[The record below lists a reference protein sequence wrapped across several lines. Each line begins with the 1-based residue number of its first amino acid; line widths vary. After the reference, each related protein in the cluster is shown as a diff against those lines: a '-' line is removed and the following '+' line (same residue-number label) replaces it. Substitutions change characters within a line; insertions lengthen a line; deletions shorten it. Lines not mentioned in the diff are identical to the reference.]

1 VNSVV
6 HDLATSFGLHL
17 SYLIAFADQ
26 CTNQCCNHLYLNL
39 INYEQDIYMYSHGA
53 TMGESMGELA
63 MSFHYIRFV
72 VQVLFLSLLFVIA
85 KDSFFFTWGDE
96 LD

>member
-1 VNSVV
+1 
-6 HDLATSFGLHL
+6 
-17 SYLIAFADQ
+17 
-26 CTNQCCNHLYLNL
+26 
-39 INYEQDIYMYSHGA
+39 MYTHGV
-53 TMGESMGELA
+53 TMGDSMGELA
-63 MSFHYIRFV
+63 VSFHYIRFA